1 MPTRLALAV
10 VIALTTAA
18 TALARQ
24 DDEAS
29 IDAGAIEDELMG
41 YWAGA
46 HMRGDGLLRVNYR
59 FERDADGALVA
70 YKFFP
75 DWIFYP
81 EFGPNPVEVA
91 TDGHIILP
99 NARGGEAVLRFD
111 RLYNQLVGPNGASVP
126 AGTLYLSRAA
136 RPPEPAVVRR
146 EIRLGEDEAIA
157 AYLSLPEGEGPFAGV
172 VLNQGRGC
180 FRSARPQRVA
190 EILAAYGIAALA
202 YDKPGT
208 GQSDGDCATN
218 RFEEYVGAALDARA
232 HLAGLEAVDAERIGL
247 FGSSLGAW
255 TAQAAGH
262 ALIEAGTPPAFLMT
276 WVGPAT
282 SIAQQQIDA
291 ARSIGADL
299 GLSEDQIE
307 LVIRSV
313 EIGLDR
319 EMDDEAAY
327 RELMEIRDTARD
339 GGWLEA
345 MFADDDF
352 PESPEA
358 VDGLFLRRFQFD
370 PAQAQAALSGTP
382 WLAILG
388 EDDPVVPFAANV
400 QALRDGLG
408 PDGVDDLKLVALPGV
423 GHSQE
428 RGDVWRT
435 LEDGTAYFKFDRVE
449 AEFLDEMVVFLREE
463 GFAPR

>member
-41 YWAGA
+41 YWTGA

-81 EFGPNPVEVA
+81 EFGPNPVEVD

-157 AYLSLPEGEGPFAGV
+157 AYLSLPEG
-172 VLNQGRGC
+172 GC

-232 HLAGLEAVDAERIGL
+232 HLAGLEVVDPEQIGL

>member
-10 VIALTTAA
+10 LIALTATA
-18 TALARQ
+18 TALAGQ
-24 DDEAS
+24 DGEPS
-29 IDAGAIEDELMG
+29 TDAEMIEDELIG

-46 HMRGDGLLRVNYR
+46 HLRGDGMLRVNYR

-81 EFGPNPVEVA
+81 EFGPNPVEIDAEGRV
-91 TDGHIILP
+91 ILP
-99 NARGGEAVLRFD
+99 RARGGGAELRFD
-111 RLYNQLVGPNGASVP
+111 RLYNQLVGPNGDSVP

-136 RPPEPAVVRR
+136 RPPEPAVKAESV
-146 EIRLGEDEAIA
+146 RLGEDGEIA
-157 AYLSLPEGEGPFAGV
+157 AYLFLPEGEGPFAAV

-180 FRSARPQRVA
+180 FRSARPQRIA
-190 EILAAYGIAALA
+190 QILASYGVAALA

-208 GQSDGDCATN
+208 GQSDGACDQN
-218 RFEEYVGAALDARA
+218 RFEDYVVAALDARD
-232 HLAGLEAVDAERIGL
+232 HLASLETVNPDRIGL

-255 TAQAAGH
+255 TAQAAGG
-262 ALIEAGTPPAFLMT
+262 ALVEAGTPPAFLMT

-282 SIAQQQIDA
+282 SIAQQQRDA

-299 GLSEDQIE
+299 GLSEGQLDQ
-307 LVIRSV
+307 VIRSV

-352 PESPEA
+352 PESPET

-370 PAQAQAALSGTP
+370 PAEAQAALSGTP
-382 WLAILG
+382 WLAIYG
-388 EDDPVVPFAANV
+388 EEDPVVPFEANV
-400 QALRDGLG
+400 EALRDGLG
-408 PDGVDDLKLVALPGV
+408 PDGVEALRIVGLPGV

-435 LEDGTAYFKFDRVE
+435 LEDGTTYFKFDRVE